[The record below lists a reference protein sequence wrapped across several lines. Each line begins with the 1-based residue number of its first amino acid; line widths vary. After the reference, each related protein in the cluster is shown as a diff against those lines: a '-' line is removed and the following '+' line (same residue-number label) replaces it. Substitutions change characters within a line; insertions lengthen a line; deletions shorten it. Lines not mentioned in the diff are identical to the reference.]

1 MSSKPSP
8 THCSN
13 RRNMC
18 AVCLSYFGPRSNKKT
33 YMMNEELAAQLQKLF
48 PEYSHDSQCF
58 PCGLCNGCYKALAR
72 MKSGEQDTISSFKHY
87 EPAAINVKEG
97 ATDCNCFMCRKPHQP
112 FQFTKEQ
119 QPVRSNG
126 GKFVKQEPDLSRCDK
141 CLSLKFP
148 GGHKECTKAKTL
160 ENVLNL
166 DPDLLEHV
174 VAEFLRRK
182 ESDEIKLRHYT
193 GGQPMTVHV
202 GHKPV
207 SEGPQILTH
216 EEINVLQKDL
226 PLSINQTRQ
235 LLTMWR
241 LKNGKNSVQPYWNE
255 VHIEEIAENEDL
267 FDLEHC
273 TEFQDN
279 KGRPLTRPLCFTK
292 DAHELLL
299 RTAVL
304 RGYTDAKSLTLKVTC
319 DSGKGGV

>member
-1 MSSKPSP
+1 
-8 THCSN
+8 
-13 RRNMC
+13 
-18 AVCLSYFGPRSNKKT
+18 
-33 YMMNEELAAQLQKLF
+33 
-48 PEYSHDSQCF
+48 
-58 PCGLCNGCYKALAR
+58 
-72 MKSGEQDTISSFKHY
+72 MKSGKQDSIPTFERY
-87 EPAAINVKEG
+87 EPAAINVKED
-97 ATDCNCFMCRKPHQP
+97 ATDCRCSMCTMCSKAHNSPT
-112 FQFTKEQ
+112 FSKEQ
-119 QPVRSNG
+119 QPVRSTAG
-126 GKFVKQEPDLSRCDK
+126 RFVKQEPDLSRCRK
-141 CLSLKFP
+141 CLVVLVP
-148 GGHKECTKAKTL
+148 GRHHECTKAKTL
-160 ENVLNL
+160 ENVLDL

-174 VAEFLRRK
+174 VAEYLRRR
-182 ESDEIKLRHYT
+182 ESEEIQLKHFT
-193 GGQPMTVHV
+193 GGQPMTVHI
-202 GHKPV
+202 GQKPDH
-207 SEGPQILTH
+207 EGPQILTH

-255 VHIEEIAENEDL
+255 VHIEEVAENEDL

>member
-1 MSSKPSP
+1 MLPNGHLDTCRIGLLKMSNGKQNTIPSFE
-8 THCSN
+8 
-13 RRNMC
+13 R
-18 AVCLSYFGPRSNKKT
+18 Y
-33 YMMNEELAAQLQKLF
+33 
-48 PEYSHDSQCF
+48 D
-58 PCGLCNGCYKALAR
+58 
-72 MKSGEQDTISSFKHY
+72 
-87 EPAAINVKEG
+87 PAAINVKED
-97 ATDCNCFMCRKPHQP
+97 ATDCRCFMCSKAHKTHHFSKDNQP
-112 FQFTKEQ
+112 IN
-119 QPVRSNG
+119 SG
-126 GKFVKQEPDLSRCDK
+126 MFVKAEAEVDRCDK
-141 CLSLKFP
+141 CLSLKLP

-174 VAEFLRRK
+174 VAEYLRRQD
-182 ESDEIKLRHYT
+182 SDEIQLKHFS
-193 GGQPMTVHV
+193 GGRPMTVHV

-207 SEGPQILTH
+207 SDGPQILTH

-255 VHIEEIAENEDL
+255 IHIEEVAENEDL

-273 TEFQDN
+273 TGLQDN